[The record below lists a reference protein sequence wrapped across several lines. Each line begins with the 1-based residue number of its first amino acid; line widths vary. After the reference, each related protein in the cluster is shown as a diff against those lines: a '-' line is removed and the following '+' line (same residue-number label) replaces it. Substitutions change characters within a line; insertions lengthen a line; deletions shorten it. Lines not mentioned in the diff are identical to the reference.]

1 MNEFESVHTA
11 RVTIEEFAWHRLH
24 DHAFERAGAE
34 KRTCVVTVTR
44 EHAWVVGGI
53 SDLVLLKTTDSEF
66 HGYIKDRYTTLAETS
81 DRIMAT
87 SLTARWRYLGTDVDW
102 GKVYSD
108 IRRIL
113 LARFAEVHSL
123 ALQQTLW
130 EMGRAALLAHPE
142 VAEVMLTAPNKHH
155 FVVDLSPFGLD
166 NPNEVFHADDRPYG
180 LIECNVTRDDAPP
193 AGPAWQTVPGL
204 T

>member
-1 MNEFESVHTA
+1 MLTTDTQKNTVFAFARDGIGEIEDFGLRLARHFVNEFESVHTA

-44 EHAWVVGGI
+44 EQAWVVGGI

-87 SLTARWRYLGTDVDW
+87 SVDARWRFGVTDFVDGGGFAKTKPTERPSRERAQQDSEPLAPSVARRGASRRTVGHRAFARSEKSGPRGPRYLR
-102 GKVYSD
+102 SQS
-108 IRRIL
+108 
-113 LARFAEVHSL
+113 AES
-123 ALQQTLW
+123 
-130 EMGRAALLAHPE
+130 
-142 VAEVMLTAPNKHH
+142 N
-155 FVVDLSPFGLD
+155 
-166 NPNEVFHADDRPYG
+166 
-180 LIECNVTRDDAPP
+180 
-193 AGPAWQTVPGL
+193 
-204 T
+204 